1 MNSGQDHTPV
11 TEHLT
16 QVGIPFRTFRHPGPI
31 HSLEQAASER
41 GQRPEQ
47 IIRSIVFRLSK
58 DEFAMV
64 LVAGP
69 KQISWA
75 ALRKYLS
82 QSRLTMASEDEV
94 MQATGYRT
102 GAVSPFGLPEPMRIL
117 VDDSVLVEQEIS
129 IGSGER
135 GLAVIMQRQDLL
147 RALGQVEFGAFT
159 DE

>member
-1 MNSGQDHTPV
+1 MSANHDRTPV
-11 TEHLT
+11 TEYLT
-16 QVGIPFRTFRHPGPI
+16 RAGIPFQTFRHPGPI
-31 HSLEQAASER
+31 HSLEQAAAER

-47 IIRSIVFRLSK
+47 IIRSIVFRLAQ
-58 DEFAMV
+58 DEFVMV

-75 ALRKYLS
+75 ALRKYLN

-94 MQATGYRT
+94 LQATGYRT
-102 GAVSPFGLPEPMRIL
+102 GAVSPLGLSSPMRIL
-117 VDDSVLVEQEIS
+117 VDDSVLTEQEIS

-135 GLAVIMQRQDLL
+135 GLTILMQRHDLL
-147 RALGQVEFGAFT
+147 RALDQVEFGAFT

>member
-1 MNSGQDHTPV
+1 MNANQDRTPV
-11 TEHLT
+11 TEYLT
-16 QVGIPFRTFRHPGPI
+16 RAGIPFQTFRHPRPI
-31 HSLEQAASER
+31 HSLEQAAAER

-47 IIRSIVFRLSK
+47 IIRSIVFRLAQ
-58 DEFAMV
+58 DEFVMV

-75 ALRKYLS
+75 ALRKYLN

-94 MQATGYRT
+94 LQATGYRT
-102 GAVSPFGLPEPMRIL
+102 GAVSPFGLPSPMRIL
-117 VDDSVLVEQEIS
+117 VDDSVLSEQEIS

-135 GLAVIMQRQDLL
+135 GLTILMQRHDLL
-147 RALGQVEFGAFT
+147 RALDQVEFGAFT